1 MQENQD
7 DEFASSAIYL
17 PEEEEFKSIVRQAVM
32 ESRLYEPFMLLERR
46 VLSTII
52 IQTKKDALQMV
63 TNQTLHNMTEPTLP

>member
-1 MQENQD
+1 
-7 DEFASSAIYL
+7 
-17 PEEEEFKSIVRQAVM
+17 M

-63 TNQTLHNMTEPTLP
+63 TNPTLHNMTEPSLP